1 MLFAPFLTCL
11 GLGIKGSLM
20 VLVTVEILVEIC
32 SFSSSQGLII
42 VS

>member
-1 MLFAPFLTCL
+1 MHHAVCTFSHLFRSKHERLFN
-11 GLGIKGSLM
+11 GF
-20 VLVTVEILVEIC
+20 VTVEIC